1 MAVQVMPDSRWVAD
15 LNAALE
21 PMQQAIL
28 RTPVIEDA
36 ADNRLATARIQNFLV
51 AFYPIIRDFPHW
63 LQVLL
68 DRSPDHGRAFFED
81 NIRVERRHEAM
92 WRAMGDGFEVPQE
105 RFHRREPM
113 VAPVRRFHDYLTEM
127 CRGEPFGAAVSATNY
142 AVEGMAQRISEKA
155 LRGLSKNAKI
165 GPKGRWWLEE
175 HAKYDDEHPVQA
187 LEIVKRCVERGES
200 PEAVTAAACRSL
212 SLMREAMIAAYG
224 NGAGRAHSSSE

>member
-1 MAVQVMPDSRWVAD
+1 MAVHVTQHPAWVAD
-15 LNAALE
+15 LDQALE
-21 PMQQAIL
+21 PIQQAIL
-28 RTPVIEDA
+28 TSPVVEDA
-36 ADNRLATARIQNFLV
+36 AENCLAPAKIQNFLV
-51 AFYPIIRDFPHW
+51 AFYPIIRDFPQW

-68 DRSPDHGRAFFED
+68 DRSPDDGRGFFQD

-92 WRAMGDGFEVPQE
+92 WRAMGEGFGVPQE

-187 LEIVKRCVERGES
+187 LEIVKRCVARGES
-200 PEAVTAAACRSL
+200 PAAVTDAARMSL
-212 SLMREAMIAAYG
+212 TLMREAMLAAYDV
-224 NGAGRAHSSSE
+224 S